1 MISYRNSLLLI
12 QNRKKVITVELS
24 HGAFG
29 LLGLRL
35 IKQRLELKCVKG
47 EKLSNFYLLQSISMA
62 IEQDNTACVANDI

>member
-1 MISYRNSLLLI
+1 M
-12 QNRKKVITVELS
+12 ITVELS

-35 IKQRLELKCVKG
+35 IKQRLELKYVKG